1 MCLKQ
6 RLFAL
11 LFSVA
16 SLALSSFSVAHSTAL
31 NLQFYTLPSS
41 EQGIDNHLALLE
53 KNWQEISSP
62 FFLNTQEQG
71 NWIKVSLENN
81 SQQTHRYFLRLS
93 DNELPS
99 AQVYRIDAQGSSALF
114 DQTGLSHRFDNR
126 PIQYR
131 RSIFPIELQP
141 EEQLDLYVILR
152 HQFPVK
158 IQPKV
163 WQEDAFQL
171 FNNQETIF
179 AGMLYGI
186 VLTVIIYSLFVYL
199 TLRDKSYLLFLLF
212 AFFTG
217 VFISMQE
224 GHFYQ
229 FIQADKTWPKEA
241 FVGLITALMCF
252 SFTLFSAAFLDL
264 NKRSKLAKNSLNIV
278 GFGLSVFILLL
289 GLNQQQLI
297 LSYFTLA
304 VLSALYMTA
313 ISIAFYTWRRF
324 NSHSSGF
331 FILAISLANIG
342 VLLDF
347 STQIPF
353 MPFHWY
359 NYGYASM
366 GYTAMLI
373 MFAFILAYKLR
384 VLQLNE
390 IAASKELLRVNTEK
404 SQQQSLLLQS
414 LSQQKQAEI
423 ADKEAHMKSHIK
435 SEFIASMSADI
446 RTPMN
451 SILGLS
457 ELLSSTELEPQQRY
471 FVDSLSTSARVLFN
485 TINSLVDYSQI
496 QVGYLAKDIQVFSL
510 SDLIDDCISIFALQ
524 ANEAKVF
531 FTGLVNPDTPLQY
544 RGYPDQLRQILLN
557 MLSNAIRLEHLYGLS
572 LRAEATGR
580 NTVNSNEICFSVICH
595 GAVLSE
601 EKIQALLTPFDA
613 EEDLSKPAN
622 EKGLG
627 LALSLKLA
635 EHLEQDAKISIQ
647 TNEDE
652 QTTHF
657 CLSARLWLP
666 NKEQRLEL
674 PDYEKLFAGRRMLVC
689 DPHPSFTQSLRILTE
704 SWGMKT
710 YAARTSEEVLRFLEE
725 DEAAI
730 ELLMIAKDDLSHEL
744 LRAIHTYDK
753 QRKQTTAII
762 AIARTRFELSK
773 TKMQQYGIHALI
785 EKPWTTQQLLSAL
798 RTSLDLDNDTESA
811 NNQQKLIHALLI
823 EDNDMHLMVLE
834 GLLRKRGLTVSLAEN
849 AQQAQAALQNSAVP
863 FDLIFMDCEMA
874 EFDAYQNAK
883 TIRQSEQQSQ
893 HKSVIIGFSIHT
905 DDEHREKALQTGMDE
920 FTIKPINP
928 QYIDELVNNFKQGYF
943 HSDDENQFD
952 DTIDPK

>member
-1 MCLKQ
+1 MCIKQ
-6 RLFAL
+6 RVLALF
-11 LFSVA
+11 LFLF
-16 SLALSSFSVAHSTAL
+16 SLALSSFSAARPAAL

-41 EQGIDNHLALLE
+41 EQSIDNHLSLLDR
-53 KNWQEISSP
+53 NWQKSASP
-62 FFLNTQEQG
+62 FFLKAQEQES
-71 NWIKVSLENN
+71 WIKVSLENN
-81 SQQTHRYFLRLS
+81 SPQTQRYFLRLS

-99 AQVYRIDAQGSSALF
+99 TQIYQITAQGSQALF
-114 DQTGLSHRFDNR
+114 EQTGLSHRFDNR

-131 RSIFPIELQP
+131 RSIFPIALQAG
-141 EEQLDLYVILR
+141 EQRDLYIALQ
-152 HQFPVK
+152 HQFPIK
-158 IQPKV
+158 IHPKV

-171 FNNQETIF
+171 FNNQETVF

-186 VLTVIIYSLFVYL
+186 VLTVILYSLFVFL

-212 AFFTG
+212 ALFTG

-252 SFTLFSAAFLDL
+252 SFTLFSVVFLDL
-264 NKRSKLAKNSLNIV
+264 NKRSVLAKNSLNTI
-278 GFGLSVFILLL
+278 GFALSIFILLL

-304 VLSALYMTA
+304 ILSTLYMTA
-313 ISIAFYTWRRF
+313 IGIAFYTWRKF
-324 NSHSSGF
+324 HSHSSGF
-331 FILAISLANIG
+331 FILAISLANLG

-347 STQIPF
+347 STQMAF

-359 NYGYASM
+359 NYGYASI
-366 GYTAMLI
+366 GYSAMLI
-373 MFAFILAYKLR
+373 MFAFVLAYKLR
-384 VLQLNE
+384 VLQLSE
-390 IAASKELLRVNTEK
+390 IAASKELLRINTEK
-404 SQQQSLLLQS
+404 SQQQSLMLQN

-423 ADKEAHMKSHIK
+423 ADKEAHIKNHIK

-496 QVGYLAKDIQVFSL
+496 QVGYLAKDLQVFSL

-524 ANEAKVF
+524 SNEAKVF

-557 MLSNAIRLEHLYGLS
+557 MLSNAIRLEQLFGLS
-572 LRAEATGR
+572 LRVEATGR
-580 NTVNSNEICFSVICH
+580 NTVNSNELCFSVICH
-595 GAVLSE
+595 GVVLSE
-601 EKIQALLTPFDA
+601 EKIQALLTPFDE
-613 EEDLSKPAN
+613 EEDGISPSS
-622 EKGLG
+622 EKNLG

-635 EHLEQDAKISIQ
+635 EHLEQDAKIGIEA
-647 TNEDE
+647 NEEE
-652 QTTHF
+652 QTTRF
-657 CLSARLWLP
+657 WLSARLWLP
-666 NKEQRLEL
+666 SKEQQLDL
-674 PDYEKLFAGRRMLVC
+674 PDYEKLFAGRRMLIC

-710 YAARTSEEVLRFLEE
+710 YAARTSEEVLRLLKEE
-725 DEAAI
+725 DTSI
-730 ELLMIAKDDLSHEL
+730 QLLMIAKDDLSHEL
-744 LRAIHTYDK
+744 LGAIHTYDK
-753 QRKQTTAII
+753 QRQQTTAII

-773 TKMQQYGIHALI
+773 TEMQQYGIHALI
-785 EKPWTTQQLLSAL
+785 EKPWTTQQLLNAL
-798 RTSLDLDNDTESA
+798 RTSLDLDNETEAST
-811 NNQQKLIHALLI
+811 NQQKPIRALLV
-823 EDNDMHLMVLE
+823 EDNNIHLMVLD
-834 GLLRKRGLTVSLAEN
+834 GLLRKRGLEVSLTEN
-849 AQQAQAALQNSAVP
+849 AEQAHAALQNSHPP
-863 FDLIFMDCEMA
+863 FDLIFMDCEMPKL
-874 EFDAYQNAK
+874 DAYQS
-883 TIRQSEQQSQ
+883 TRSIRQSEQQSQ
-893 HKSVIIGFSIHT
+893 HKSVIIGLSVHT
-905 DDEHREKALQTGMDE
+905 DDEHRDKALQAGMNE

-943 HSDDENQFD
+943 HQDDEEKLD
-952 DTIDPK
+952 SGIDSK